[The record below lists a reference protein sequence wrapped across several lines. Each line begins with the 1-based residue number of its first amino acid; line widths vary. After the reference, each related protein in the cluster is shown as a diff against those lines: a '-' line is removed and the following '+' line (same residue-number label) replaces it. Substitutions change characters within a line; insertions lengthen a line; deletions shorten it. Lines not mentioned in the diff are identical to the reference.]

1 MRDED
6 TRAFAG
12 LAALRD
18 KIGTPDKDEGEK

>member
-18 KIGTPDKDEGEK
+18 KTDTPDKDEDEK